1 MNFPAARKTAGSG
14 CRRSDAAAILLGG
27 LIAGTIDMGVAAL
40 INRLRVG
47 FILRVVAGG
56 VLGKAAL
63 AGDASVALLGLVLQ
77 WAMSLVI
84 AAIYLLVVRRRP
96 MLRVHWVRAGVAYG
110 VVIFFVM
117 NYVVVPLSA
126 WATTPRFTRATFVEN
141 LLAMLLFGL
150 ILAWFAHRADARA
163 DDRTA

>member
-1 MNFPAARKTAGSG
+1 MHATADTG
-14 CRRSDAAAILLGG
+14 RLRSDAAAIFLGG
-27 LIAGTIDMGVAAL
+27 LIAGSIDIGAAAL
-40 INRLRVG
+40 INQLGVG

-56 VLGKAAL
+56 VLGNAAL

-77 WAMSLVI
+77 WAMSLII
-84 AAIYLLVVRRRP
+84 AAIYLLVVRRFP
-96 MLRVHWVRAGVAYG
+96 MLRMHWVRAGVAYG
-110 VVIFFVM
+110 VVIFFAM

-126 WATTPRFTRATFVEN
+126 WAKTPKFTHATFAEN

-150 ILAWFAHRADARA
+150 IVAWFAHRVNAGA